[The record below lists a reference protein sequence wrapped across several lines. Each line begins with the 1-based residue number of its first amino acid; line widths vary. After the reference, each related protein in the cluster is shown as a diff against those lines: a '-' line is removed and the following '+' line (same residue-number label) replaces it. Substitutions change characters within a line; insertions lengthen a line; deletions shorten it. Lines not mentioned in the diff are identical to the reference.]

1 MKTVLV
7 IDDDEMFRFILAQWL
22 KEEGFHPI
30 TAEDGFEGVRLAQAH
45 QPDLIFC
52 DFYMPAINGLE
63 VLEQLHNNLNTSHI
77 PFFFLTS
84 ETNLQLGI
92 MHHLGAKGVIS
103 KGAEIRELHRA
114 LTSIKT

>member
-22 KEEGFHPI
+22 KAEGFHPI
-30 TAEDGFEGVRLAQAH
+30 TAEDGFEGVRLAQVH

-52 DFYMPAINGLE
+52 DFNMPLINGIE

-84 ETNLQLGI
+84 ETGLQQGI
-92 MHHLGAKGVIS
+92 MQHPGAIGIIS
-103 KGAEIRELHRA
+103 KGAEIRELYQA
-114 LTSIKT
+114 LTIIGN